1 MNSSNV
7 KIRRILLQNFRG
19 AKELL
24 DLDLGSDCRSCTIFG
39 NNAEGKSTFTQ
50 AIEWYY
56 RERIAHL
63 TGEGI
68 SEDDIIN
75 LASSSG
81 DETFVSIDFNDS
93 DLNASKI
100 FDKKNKQHKFN
111 NTSQK
116 FITYIEDEARY
127 DRLYLDQQTIL
138 WFLLRTKG
146 QRKEEIAKIVGY
158 EDIVK
163 VKAMFS
169 SVLHDLEKDPRLYE
183 VNRNISFNQGLM
195 TKEFYGES
203 VRNIPDLINKSQL
216 FLKALGI
223 EDQISDLKELDKSFV
238 KAFQLLPSQERARER
253 VELETL
259 KASLSDLNS
268 KLGFIAMMHSW
279 ISSFNI
285 LVEDREKVSRLNFYE
300 FLRQAEKIL
309 TLTPDTNT
317 CPLCLHEIAS
327 QEALLRSVIERYTK
341 LIQIRTE
348 LEEKRREYL
357 SIKSTL
363 QDISTLCSHLSKGL
377 TANNISYDFATM
389 KQYSNLIDGTLVSI
403 DQQLNNL
410 NPIAIDIDK
419 LEVLNKDFSS
429 TLSTMETELT
439 KKISGL
445 AFTKEEEERQ
455 QIFQKMVR
463 GKDLVLKNIEYEKV
477 LSAYNL
483 LIRNMHNIEDQML
496 EVQNS
501 TMRQILDLVSEDV
514 NTFFCRLNNK
524 EKIKNVKLETK
535 GEEGIEFT
543 LEFYDNEA
551 SPPRKFL
558 SESQLNSLG
567 IAFFLAA
574 AKQFN
579 KVNKF
584 FVLDDVL
591 VSFDRNYRFRLLE
604 LLADEF
610 ADYQI
615 ILLTHEEYWH
625 QMIKKKF
632 PDWVF
637 KEVCWEFSTGTRFKN
652 IKFDQLENIKSKHSK
667 GNKIGNELR
676 IFVESLLKDIC
687 GALDVKLVFRTGLD
701 NERRMIGEMLPALT
715 STLNGHKSDIQ
726 KSDVYK
732 DLNVSSFIITCA
744 SHDNPDLDS
753 LGDMEETIDKIR
765 KFRELFIC
773 PNGRLVTRKNVIPG
787 QDMISCK
794 CGCIKVNW
802 KE

>member
-7 KIRRILLQNFRG
+7 KIRRLLLQNFRG
-19 AKELL
+19 AKELV
-24 DLDLGSDCRSCTIFG
+24 DLDFGSDCRSCAIFG
-39 NNAEGKSTFTQ
+39 NNAEGKSTITQ
-50 AIEWYY
+50 AIEWYFTG
-56 RERIAHL
+56 RIAHL
-63 TGEGI
+63 RGEGI

-75 LASSSG
+75 LASSSS

-93 DLNASKI
+93 DLNTSKI
-100 FDKKNKQHKFN
+100 FDKKNKRHKYN

-138 WFLLRTKG
+138 WFLIATKG
-146 QRKEEIAKIVGY
+146 TKKEEIAKIVGY

-169 SVLHDLEKDPRLYE
+169 SVLHDLERDSRLDE
-183 VNRNISFNQGLM
+183 VKRNISFNQGLM
-195 TKEFYGES
+195 TKEIYGES
-203 VRNIPDLINKSQL
+203 IRTISDLLDKSQL
-216 FLKALGI
+216 FLKSFGI
-223 EDQISDLKELDKSFV
+223 EDHIGDLKELDKSFD
-238 KAFQLLPSQERARER
+238 KALQLLPSGERARER

-259 KASLSDLNS
+259 KATLSDLNS
-268 KLGFIAMMHSW
+268 KLGFIAPMHSW

-285 LVEDREKVSRLNFYE
+285 LVEDQENVSSLNFYD

-309 TLTPDTNT
+309 ILTPDTNI
-317 CPLCLHEIAS
+317 CPLCLHEITS
-327 QEALLRSVIERYTK
+327 QEALLKSVVERYKK
-341 LIQIRTE
+341 LIEIRTI
-348 LEEKRREYL
+348 LDEKKREY
-357 SIKSTL
+357 SPIKSTL
-363 QDISTLCSHLSKGL
+363 Q
-377 TANNISYDFATM
+377 NISSLCFNLSRGLSAKNIPYDSAAL
-389 KQYSNLIDGTLVSI
+389 KQYSNSIDGTLVSI

-410 NPIAIDIDK
+410 NAIEIDIDK
-419 LEVLNKDFSS
+419 LEVLCRDFNIA
-429 TLSTMETELT
+429 LSTIEAEIT

-445 AFTKEEEERQ
+445 SITKEEEERQ
-455 QIFQKMVR
+455 RTYQKMVR
-463 GKDLVLKNIEYEKV
+463 GKELVLKNIGYEKV
-477 LSAYNL
+477 LSAYKL
-483 LIRNMHNIEDQML
+483 LISNMHTIEDQML
-496 EVQNS
+496 ELQNS
-501 TMRQILDLVSEDV
+501 TMRQILDLISEDV
-514 NTFFCRLNNK
+514 NTFFCKLNKK

-579 KVNKF
+579 RVNKF

-591 VSFDRNYRFRLLE
+591 VSFDRNYRLRLLE
-604 LLADEF
+604 LLDDEF
-610 ADYQI
+610 VDYQI
-615 ILLTHEEYWH
+615 ILMTHEEYWY

-632 PDWVF
+632 PGWVF
-637 KEVCWEFSTGTRFKN
+637 KDLCWDFSTGIRFKD
-652 IKFDQLENIKSKHSK
+652 IMFDQLEHIKSKHSK
-667 GNKIGNELR
+667 GNKVGNELR
-676 IFVESLLKDIC
+676 IYVESFLKDIC
-687 GALDVKLVFRTGLD
+687 GALEVKLAFRTGLD
-701 NERRMIGEMLPALT
+701 NEGRMIGEMLPALT

-726 KSDVYK
+726 KTDVYK
-732 DLNVSSFIITCA
+732 DLEVSSFIITCA

-753 LGDMEETIDKIR
+753 LGDMEETIDKIK

-773 PNGRLVTRKNVIPG
+773 PNGRLVNRKNVIPG
-787 QDMISCK
+787 QDKISCK
-794 CGCIKVNW
+794 CGCTKVNW